1 MALTRPVTHAP
12 LYTPDAPDW
21 NEFVNNFIELFDKS
35 AGIDFT
41 PTWSTSGTQP
51 VLSNGT
57 LLGKYERYGK
67 LIFFTIS
74 LTAGSSTTFGTGRWE
89 FLLPV
94 TAGFTLGA
102 FKAIMQDISVPTITV
117 GAGFMISTTEL
128 AVTYT
133 GDTAPGITFNTPF
146 TWAVN
151 DTLQVTGFY
160 LASTY

>member
-12 LYTPDAPDW
+12 AYVVTSTDY
-21 NEFVNNFIELFDKS
+21 NEFVNNFIELFDKT

-41 PTWSTSGTQP
+41 PTWSSSGTQP

-57 LLGKYERYGK
+57 LTGKYVRLGK
-67 LIFFTIS
+67 LILFTIS
-74 LTAGSSTTFGTGRWE
+74 LTAGSSTTFGTGRFE

-102 FKAIMQDISVPTITV
+102 FTAIMQDISVPTIVV

-133 GDTAPGITFNTPF
+133 GDTAPGITVSTPF
-146 TWAVN
+146 AWAVN